1 MSNNKNTIYLDF
13 FWRFANTMDSLTQ
26 FVLGAG
32 IGELTAGKKIG
43 WKAQLIG
50 GLAGTIPDLDVFVS
64 SFIKVDD
71 IGYLKIHRAYSHA
84 LFVHLF
90 LAIPFAYLFYR
101 LFKRK
106 LGFTRWYLL
115 FFLGFATHALIDCC
129 TTYGTQFLLPFSN
142 KLIAFNNIA
151 VIDPLY
157 TLPFMFLLIACLF
170 YKKESKTRR
179 TIAIFAFVVSC
190 GYLSLATFNK
200 YLVHQSFKK
209 ALKQEHIQ
217 YTHLSTS
224 PTMFNALLWAGIAY
238 NDSVIYCGEQSV
250 FRLND
255 KIKLYA
261 FKRNLELEKQYA
273 SDKLNTLKW
282 FSNGYYFLQSNNND
296 TLDFY
301 NIKWGR
307 TDLSQQD
314 NSDAANSF
322 RFYTKLI
329 KDSQGN
335 IKGEFVRP
343 PRTTEDIKQFLQ
355 IIYSKIFEK

>member
-1 MSNNKNTIYLDF
+1 
-13 FWRFANTMDSLTQ
+13 MDSLTQ

-32 IGELTAGKKIG
+32 VGELTAGKKLG

-50 GLAGTIPDLDVFVS
+50 GLAGTIPDLDVFAS
-64 SFIKVDD
+64 SFINGDE
-71 IGYLKIHRAYSHA
+71 LTSLRTHRAYSHA

-106 LGFTRWYLL
+106 LSFTRWYLL
-115 FFLGFATHALIDCC
+115 FFLGFATHTLLDCC
-129 TTYGTQFLLPFSN
+129 TTYGTQLLLPFTHG
-142 KLIAFNNIA
+142 LIAFNNIA

-157 TLPFMFLLIACLF
+157 TLPFMFLLIACLCF
-170 YKKESKTRR
+170 RKESKTRR
-179 TIAIFAFVVSC
+179 VIAIMAFVVSC

-200 YLVHQSFKK
+200 YLAHQSFKK
-209 ALKQEHIQ
+209 ALAKEHIQ

-250 FRLND
+250 FRLD
-255 KIKLYA
+255 DDIKLYA
-261 FKRNLELEKQYA
+261 FKRNLDLEKQYA
-273 SDKLNTLKW
+273 SEKFNTLKW
-282 FSNGYYFLQSNNND
+282 FSNGYYFLQMNEND

-314 NSDAANSF
+314 NADAANSF
-322 RFYTKLI
+322 RFYTKLY
-329 KDSQGN
+329 KDEQGN
-335 IKGEFVRP
+335 VKASFVRP
-343 PRTTEDIKQFLQ
+343 PRTMKDIKQFLSV
-355 IIYSKIFEK
+355 IYSKIFEK